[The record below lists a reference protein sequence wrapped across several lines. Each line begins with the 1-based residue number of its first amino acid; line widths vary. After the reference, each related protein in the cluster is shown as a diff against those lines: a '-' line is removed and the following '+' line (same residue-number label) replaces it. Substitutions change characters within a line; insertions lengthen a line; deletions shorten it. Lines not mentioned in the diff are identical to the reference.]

1 MTPGSPGH
9 VDDDAVVVEYQCGG
23 DRFHVVSRLPV
34 FAVVETGEVVR
45 VVVDDESVDGPL
57 VSECAG
63 CGRSDV
69 AGDAGA
75 TTARGVAETDDWPGW
90 EFRW

>member
-1 MTPGSPGH
+1 VTPGSPGH
-9 VDDDAVVVEYQCGG
+9 VDDAAVVVECQCGG
-23 DRFHVVSRLPV
+23 DRFH
-34 FAVVETGEVVR
+34 VR

-75 TTARGVAETDDWPGW
+75 TTARVVAETDDWPGW
-90 EFRW
+90 EFGW